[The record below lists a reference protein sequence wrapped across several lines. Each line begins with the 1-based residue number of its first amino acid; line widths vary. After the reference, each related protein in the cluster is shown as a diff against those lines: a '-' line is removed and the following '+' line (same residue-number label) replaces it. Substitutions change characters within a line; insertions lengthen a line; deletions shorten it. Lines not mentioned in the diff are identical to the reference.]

1 MSDSLNM
8 EYQRCSNC
16 VMDTSDGKISFDD
29 RGVCARC
36 NEYEQRI
43 LKWWNYGEGHEG
55 ELKGILD
62 EVKHS
67 GFNKEFDCILG
78 LSGGLDSSYLLHL
91 AVKEWGLRPFVF
103 HVDAGWNLPVA
114 EENIRKICDKLGVRL
129 HVEKMDWDE
138 MRQMQL
144 AFFKTGH
151 AGLDAPQD
159 HAFIALVDKFS
170 EKLGV
175 KYILNGYNISTEI
188 VANPE
193 SWNEGA
199 GPSGDGAYI
208 KDVLR
213 KHGGIKTRSYTY
225 TSGFKHKFWLPYV
238 KGVKTLQLLNYV
250 PITKQGMIDTLTREY
265 GYQAYS
271 QKHFEDL
278 LTKFIEGW
286 WLPTRFGYDI
296 RKAQLSSLVVTNQMS
311 RQEALDILSR
321 PSLTDE
327 EARDLFKQVA
337 DKLEITEEELMSYHD
352 MPKVYRKY
360 RNNAWAFKVGIWL
373 YSLLGLDRR
382 IRR

>member
-1 MSDSLNM
+1 
-8 EYQRCSNC
+8 
-16 VMDTSDGKISFDD
+16 MDTTDSSLVLDKN
-29 RGVCARC
+29 GVCNRC
-36 NEYEQRI
+36 NEYKQRI
-43 LKWWNYGEGHEG
+43 EGWWNYGRDKEQ
-55 ELKGILD
+55 ELNKIIN
-62 EVKHS
+62 EIKES
-67 GFNKEFDCILG
+67 GKNKEYDCLIG
-78 LSGGLDSSYLLHL
+78 LSGGLDSCYLLHL

-114 EENIRKICDKLGVRL
+114 EENIKKMCDKLNLNL
-129 HVEKMDWDE
+129 HIEKMDWED

-159 HAFIALVDKFS
+159 HAFIAQVDKFT
-170 EKLGV
+170 EKLGL

-199 GPSGDGAYI
+199 GPTGDGTYI
-208 KDVLR
+208 KDVLKKNGGYKT
-213 KHGGIKTRSYTY
+213 KHYTY

-238 KGVKTLQLLNYV
+238 KRVKTLQLLNYV
-250 PITKQGMIDTLTREY
+250 PITKNGMIETLEREY
-265 GYQAYS
+265 GYKAYK

-296 RKAQLSSLVVTNQMS
+296 RKAQLSSLVTTNQMT
-311 RQEALDILSR
+311 REEAMDILSK
-321 PSLTDE
+321 PSLSDE
-327 EARDLFKQVA
+327 EAKELFKIVA
-337 DKLEITEEELMSYHD
+337 DKLQISEEELMHYHD

-382 IRR
+382 IRK